1 MFHSALLI
9 TCLAG
14 VTLAGVIPGPTLVRL
29 PAQDSAVIQHE
40 RLGGNFAYSAHE
52 AHAYGVQTP
61 VVEQRVVPQ
70 GFSFVQ
76 GTPQVR
82 THTTVQKHLVPQYG
96 VVRTQH
102 TVPVVSQVQVSNN
115 AIFIVCRTKDVFL
128 QKMIVFVFRSHLCF
142 TTGSVKYFRVFI
154 CMIFTFTGFCS
165 YHH

>member
-102 TVPVVSQVQVSNN
+102 TVPVVSQVQVS
-115 AIFIVCRTKDVFL
+115 APIITSPGVL
-128 QKMIVFVFRSHLCF
+128 LRSNLAPTVITAAKPSH
-142 TTGSVKYFRVFI
+142 VVEPAP
-154 CMIFTFTGFCS
+154 
-165 YHH
+165 